1 MIISRQVN
9 FQFGLQKKKEI
20 TGMVTTVSR
29 MMALAIFYE
38 QLIIEGKIKSVS
50 DIAKLEGVTQARVSQ
65 IFSLLNLN
73 LRIQEK
79 ILTLPREY
87 PPCKSYSIK
96 AAIKIAK
103 VIDLEK
109 QDEEFK
115 HFWR

>member
-9 FQFGLQKKKEI
+9 FQFGKKKTI
-20 TGMVTTVSR
+20 KHVDRIPAISR
-29 MMALAIFYE
+29 MMALAIYYE
-38 QLIIEGKIKSVS
+38 KLIQSGNIQYIT
-50 DIAKLEGVTQARVSQ
+50 DIAKLEGITQARVSQ

-73 LRIQEK
+73 FRIQEK

-103 VIDLEK
+103 VIDFER
-109 QDEEFK
+109 QDEMFEK
-115 HFWR
+115 VWK